1 MELTRSRGSSV
12 WSRQEAKLGDN
23 LLSYLTMPPLS
34 TPYGAVAAYRS
45 ISRQPYKVYWKILQP
60 LQHNTGRGH
69 CTWRVHPL
77 CNRQPCYTTQAS
89 ITSTTHGG
97 LAGHTMPQALPP
109 YQLSLCWWW
118 PACVRHEWEPPSSLR
133 SSGSW
138 LTSSSSR
145 PAFCSSVWFQ
155 PVSSRGP
162 TSGLLGLRFP
172 SPAS

>member
-12 WSRQEAKLGDN
+12 WSRQEAKLGAN
-23 LLSYLTMPPLS
+23 PLSYLIMPPS
-34 TPYGAVAAYRS
+34 APPTVP
-45 ISRQPYKVYWKILQP
+45 LQP
-60 LQHNTGRGH
+60 IAVSAGNLIRCTGRYCNACNTTLGGG
-69 CTWRVHPL
+69 TALGGYTPL

-97 LAGHTMPQALPP
+97 PAGHTMPQALPP

-118 PACVRHEWEPPSSLR
+118 PACVRHEWEPPSSLG

-138 LTSSSSR
+138 STSSSSR
-145 PAFCSSVWFQ
+145 PASCSSVWFQ

-162 TSGLLGLRFP
+162 TSG
-172 SPAS
+172 